1 MGKQKTW
8 KKRSHYIGDQLYV
21 SMDAAGRISLP
32 RGVLPYQGY
41 RVVCEDNEVHVIR
54 DNYSHFTTKNTR
66 ITINAQIRN
75 RLALKPN
82 CIFQVD
88 KQDING
94 EERLILRKEDNEL
107 IEW

>member
-1 MGKQKTW
+1 MCKQKTW
-8 KKRSHYIGDQLYV
+8 KKRSHYIGNKLYV
-21 SMDAAGRISLP
+21 SMDASGRISLP
-32 RGVLPYQGY
+32 RGVLPYKGY
-41 RVVCEDNEVHVIR
+41 RVVCEDDEVHIIR
-54 DNYSHFTTKNTR
+54 DNYSNYAENTR

-88 KQDING
+88 NRSIDG
-94 EERLILRKEDNEL
+94 EERLILRKEDNES